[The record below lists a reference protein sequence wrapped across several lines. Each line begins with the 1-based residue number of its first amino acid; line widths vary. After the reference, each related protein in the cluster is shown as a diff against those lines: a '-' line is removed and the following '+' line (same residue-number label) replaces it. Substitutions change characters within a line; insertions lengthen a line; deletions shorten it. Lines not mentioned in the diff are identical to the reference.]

1 MDPQK
6 VTLNMFKLPPKLIFI
21 PKYVDLFTCRKN
33 RAYLCM
39 SHLASFLSLTPPS
52 PQCNL
57 VLFFGHKKSFAR
69 MTEENFDDYN
79 DGCKDNY
86 DNNYGD
92 IIIW

>member
-1 MDPQK
+1 MFFFNFGQK
-6 VTLNMFKLPPKLIFI
+6 MGRGVSAK
-21 PKYVDLFTCRKN
+21 
-33 RAYLCM
+33 A
-39 SHLASFLSLTPPS
+39 
-52 PQCNL
+52 
-57 VLFFGHKKSFAR
+57 KKSFAR

>member
-1 MDPQK
+1 M
-6 VTLNMFKLPPKLIFI
+6 TLPRKKISSKLIFI
-21 PKYVDLFTCRKN
+21 PKYVDLRTCRKN
-33 RAYLCM
+33 GAYLCM

-57 VLFFGHKKSFAR
+57 VLFFGHKKKSFAR